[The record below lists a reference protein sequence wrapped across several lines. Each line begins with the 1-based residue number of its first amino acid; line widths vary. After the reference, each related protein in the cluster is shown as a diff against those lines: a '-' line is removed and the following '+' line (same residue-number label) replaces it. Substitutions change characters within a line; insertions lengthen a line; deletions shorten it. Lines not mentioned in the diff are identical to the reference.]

1 MTDQALKQLD
11 IDTARTRIE
20 AGDLIVI
27 DTRAPFDHA
36 GGKIPGSVSLPGKAI
51 EAHWRKVRP
60 GRTVLVVDDDGG
72 RAGAICDLALS
83 LGLAD
88 VAMLDGGFE
97 AWFDAGY
104 PVETI
109 SDGMPTLDD
118 VQGPP

>member
-1 MTDQALKQLD
+1 MGNDSFKRLD
-11 IDTARTRIE
+11 VETARIRIE
-20 AGDLIVI
+20 AGDLIAI

-60 GRTVLVVDDDGG
+60 GRTVLFVDDDGT
-72 RAGAICDLALS
+72 RAGDICVFASS

>member
-1 MTDQALKQLD
+1 MGNESFRRLD
-11 IDTARTRIE
+11 VETARIRIE
-20 AGDLIVI
+20 AGDLVVI

-60 GRTVLVVDDDGG
+60 GRAVLFVDDDGSK
-72 RAGAICDLALS
+72 AGTICERALS
-83 LGLAD
+83 LGLTD
-88 VAMLDGGFE
+88 VALLDGGFE

-109 SDGMPTLDD
+109 SEGMPMLED